1 MMLIEQIA
9 NGQEK
14 VASRYIARE
23 TARRMRMA
31 FKRMRVKAGKPKKDF
46 LEYFMTPEGAERVKA
61 REMKRVVKIRKRP
74 GAEMIE
80 GGA

>member
-23 TARRMRMA
+23 TVRRMREV
-31 FKRMRVKAGKPKKDF
+31 FKRLRAKAGKPKKGV
-46 LEYFMTPEGAERVKA
+46 LEGFMTPEGVKKVKA
-61 REMKRVVKIRKRP
+61 RELKKIMRRGKRP
-74 GAEMIE
+74 GTQII
-80 GGA
+80 GGEA